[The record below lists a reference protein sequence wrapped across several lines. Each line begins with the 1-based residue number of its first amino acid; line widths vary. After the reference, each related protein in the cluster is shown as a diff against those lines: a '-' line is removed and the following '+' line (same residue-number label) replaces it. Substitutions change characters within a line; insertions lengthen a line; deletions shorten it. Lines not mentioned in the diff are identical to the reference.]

1 MGRGRWVG
9 RGVVWGLAAGV
20 PLVFLGIFFA
30 YPVVTLVARGFVTD
44 VALPDSWLKFA
55 PLAPEPFTVDP
66 SLISQNRDG
75 WIQTWTDTVI
85 G

>member
-1 MGRGRWVG
+1 MYV
-9 RGVVWGLAAGV
+9 
-20 PLVFLGIFFA
+20 
-30 YPVVTLVARGFVTD
+30 YPVTD
-44 VALPDSWLKFA
+44 VALPDSWLEFA

-66 SLISQNRDG
+66 SLISQNRDD